1 MRKNL
6 KLINE
11 LLLLWTDNRNFK
23 YIRKDI
29 RNSNIDG
36 LKEIRYNSSHENR
49 EKLDELNRINN
60 YRGTF
65 FQNTNVR

>member
-1 MRKNL
+1 MRNNL

-23 YIRKDI
+23 YI

-60 YRGTF
+60 YRGTS
-65 FQNTNVR
+65 FQNTNVK

>member
-23 YIRKDI
+23 YIR
-29 RNSNIDG
+29 NSNIYG